1 MAYPSPGRAA
11 APRGNGMD
19 DVVARMVVESAIKIA
34 LFFFVLLTLVAYMT
48 LVERRVSA
56 WIQDRQGPNRVGP
69 FGLLQPLADGIKFL
83 FKEEIT
89 PPHVYRP
96 VYLLAPMLIFV
107 PALATFS
114 VIPIGPEIELFGRVF
129 RLQIADVDS
138 GVLVIL
144 ALSSMGVYGVA
155 LAGWSSNNKYSLM
168 GGLRSSAQL
177 ISYELAM
184 GLSLTGVLMAAGSLR
199 LSDVVERQAQ
209 HGWNVLWQ
217 LPGFLIFL
225 TVAFAETNRLPFDLP
240 EAETELVAG
249 YHTEYSGMR
258 FSMFYM
264 AEYANMITASALIVT
279 LYFGGYHVPGLDR
292 LALSPGIA
300 ALAQVLAFC
309 LKVGFFLFT
318 YVWVRW
324 TLPRFRY
331 DQLMNVG
338 WKVLLPAGIV
348 HLLWVSFLVLM
359 DWT

>member
-1 MAYPSPGRAA
+1 
-11 APRGNGMD
+11 MD
-19 DVVARMVVESAIKIA
+19 PDVARVLVESAVKIA
-34 LFFFVLLTLVAYMT
+34 LFFFVLLTAVAYMT

-83 FKEEIT
+83 FKEEVT

-96 VYLLAPMLIFV
+96 VYLLAPMLIFI
-107 PALATFS
+107 PALVTFS
-114 VIPIGPEIELFGRVF
+114 VIPIGPALELFGRTVP
-129 RLQIADVDS
+129 LQIADVDS
-138 GVLVIL
+138 GILVIL
-144 ALSSMGVYGVA
+144 AFASMGVYGVA
-155 LAGWSSNNKYSLM
+155 LAGWSSGNKYSLM

-184 GLSLTGVLMAAGSLR
+184 GLSIVGVVMAAGSLR
-199 LSDVVERQAQ
+199 LNDIVQRQIE
-209 HGWNVLWQ
+209 HGWNVFWQ

-225 TVAFAETNRLPFDLP
+225 TAAFAETNRLPFDLA

-264 AEYANMITASALIVT
+264 AEYANMITASALATT
-279 LYFGGYHVPGLDR
+279 LYCCGYHVPGLHLLD
-292 LALSPGIA
+292 LPGPAA
-300 ALAQVLAFC
+300 ALVQVLAFG
-309 LKVGFFLFT
+309 LKVSFFLFV

-331 DQLMNVG
+331 DQLMRLG
-338 WKVLLPAGIV
+338 WKALLPLALVNLFWVAG
-348 HLLWVSFLVLM
+348 LVMLE
-359 DWT
+359 WI

>member
-1 MAYPSPGRAA
+1 
-11 APRGNGMD
+11 MD
-19 DVVARMVVESAIKIA
+19 PNLRQVLVESAVKIA
-34 LFFFVLLTLVAYMT
+34 LFFFVVMTAVAYMT

-96 VYLLAPMLIFV
+96 VYLLAPLLIFV
-107 PALATFS
+107 PALVTFS
-114 VIPIGPEIELFGRVF
+114 VIPIGPAIDLFHRSV
-129 RLQIADVDS
+129 RLQIADVDN

-144 ALSSMGVYGVA
+144 ALSAMGVYGVA
-155 LAGWSSNNKYSLM
+155 LAGWSSNSKYSLM

-184 GLSLTGVLMAAGSLR
+184 GLSIVGVLMAAGSLR
-199 LSDVVERQAQ
+199 LNDIVERQAE
-209 HGWNVLWQ
+209 HGWNILWQ

-225 TVAFAETNRLPFDLP
+225 TAAFAETNRLPFDLP

-249 YHTEYSGMR
+249 YHTEYSGLR

-264 AEYANMITASALIVT
+264 AEYVNMITASALATT
-279 LYFGGYHVPGLDR
+279 LYCGGYHVPGLHLLGLPP
-292 LALSPGIA
+292 LAA
-300 ALAQVLAFC
+300 ALVQVLAFC
-309 LKVGFFLFT
+309 LKVGFFLFV

-331 DQLMNVG
+331 DQLMNLG
-338 WKVLLPAGIV
+338 WKMLLPAALLHV
-348 HLLWVSFLVLM
+348 LWVSFIVLM
-359 DWT
+359 DWS

>member
-1 MAYPSPGRAA
+1 
-11 APRGNGMD
+11 MD
-19 DVVARMVVESAIKIA
+19 PVVARVLIESAVKIA
-34 LFFFVLLTLVAYMT
+34 VFFFVTLTVVAYLT

-56 WIQDRQGPNRVGP
+56 WIQDRLGPNRVGP
-69 FGLLQPLADGIKFL
+69 FGLLQPLADGIKFM

-96 VYLLAPMLIFV
+96 IFLLAPMLIFV
-107 PALATFS
+107 PALVSFA
-114 VIPIGPEIELFGRVF
+114 VIPIGPAIDLFGQRI

-144 ALSSMGVYGVA
+144 AAASMGVYGIA

-184 GLSLTGVLMAAGSLR
+184 GLSIVGVLMTAGSLR
-199 LSDVVERQAQ
+199 LDEVVRHQID
-209 HGWNVLWQ
+209 HGWNLIWQ

-225 TVAFAETNRLPFDLP
+225 TAAFAETNRLPFDLP

-264 AEYANMITASALIVT
+264 AEYLNMITASALATT
-279 LYFGGYHVPGLDR
+279 LFCGGYHVPGLH
-292 LALSPGIA
+292 LLGLSGNAA
-300 ALAQVLAFC
+300 ALVQVLAFS
-309 LKVGFFLFT
+309 LKVAFFLFV

-331 DQLMNVG
+331 DQLMNLG
-338 WKVLLPAGIV
+338 WKALLPVAFLHI
-348 HLLWVSFLVLM
+348 LWVSFLILRG
-359 DWT
+359 WN